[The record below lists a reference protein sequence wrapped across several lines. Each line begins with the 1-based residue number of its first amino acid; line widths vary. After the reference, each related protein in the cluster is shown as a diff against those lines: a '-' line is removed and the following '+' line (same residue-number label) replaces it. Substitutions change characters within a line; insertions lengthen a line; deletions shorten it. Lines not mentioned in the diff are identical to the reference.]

1 MAGPVLIVLALLLL
15 PVLMLMGGAVLSAIL
30 SWSVKTSVDTAND
43 GSELLELNT

>member
-30 SWSVKTSVDTAND
+30 GWSVKTSVDTANE
-43 GSELLELNT
+43 GSELLDLNT